1 MDLRVASHPAWFA
14 AMRAHDRR
22 IKMAMER
29 REDAIAAFK
38 RGNLIEADEAYGE
51 AIQCVEDQNHGRLGR
66 PRSISGQEHEEQLL
80 ADCLSN
86 RAQCILDM
94 AQGKGILPDGSAFS
108 SQFEEKEHF
117 DYFKRQAFKQA
128 EECAEKACLVW
139 CDDRSLFRLGLARML
154 TAQAARVEALWVMK
168 EDNNEI
174 MKDAGRCFL
183 KALKARPNTQTQ
195 KMLNE
200 VKDWLAQRDVFTLYP
215 EYV

>member
-1 MDLRVASHPAWFA
+1 
-14 AMRAHDRR
+14 MRAHDARF
-22 IKMAMER
+22 KMAMER
-29 REDAIAAFK
+29 REDAIEAFK
-38 RGNLIEADEAYGE
+38 RGRLIEADEAYGE
-51 AIQCVEDQNHGRLGR
+51 AIQCVEDQNPRLGR
-66 PRSISGQEHEEQLL
+66 PRSISGQEREEQLL
-80 ADCLSN
+80 ADCLSS

-94 AQGKGILPDGSAFS
+94 AQGKGILPDGTPFS

-117 DYFKRQAFKQA
+117 DYFKRQALKQA

-154 TAQAARVEALWVMK
+154 TAQTARVEALWVMK
-168 EDNNEI
+168 EDNNEV

-183 KALKARPNTQTQ
+183 KALKSRPNAQTE
-195 KMLNE
+195 KMLQE